1 MSILIHTYVLTDVF
15 TPTENV
21 LNLLRSD
28 LKELIEE
35 ENHIVFDVNEKMD
48 IDKPPTAT
56 VTLRS
61 KMSASENLNILLL

>member
-1 MSILIHTYVLTDVF
+1 MIHTYVLTDVF

-35 ENHIVFDVNEKMD
+35 ENHIVFDVNEKMNV
-48 IDKPPTAT
+48 DKPPTAT
-56 VTLRS
+56 ARVTLRS